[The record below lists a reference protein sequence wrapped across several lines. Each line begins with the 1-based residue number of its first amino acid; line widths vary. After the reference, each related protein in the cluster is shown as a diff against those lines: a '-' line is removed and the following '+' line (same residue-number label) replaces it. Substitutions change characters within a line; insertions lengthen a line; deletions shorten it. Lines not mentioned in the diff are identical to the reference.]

1 MNKYLEAARKAS
13 KAKKGTKDDKL
24 IPDAEMLELMQAFV
38 AGEVDRGGL
47 RAAFDAAGHGKYTNT
62 RSLFASRLFA
72 MWKKGFI
79 KVTRVD

>member
-13 KAKKGTKDDKL
+13 KAKKGTKDNGL
-24 IPDAEMLELMQAFV
+24 IPDAEMLELIQAYV
-38 AGEVDRGGL
+38 AGEVSPAGCS
-47 RAAFDAAGHGKYTNT
+47 DALKEAGYKRNAHWNI
-62 RSLFASRLFA
+62 FASRLFA